1 MISSP
6 SSNYDDIDDID
17 DSDDSDDSDDIDKSG
32 DNDALQKVLQ
42 LLHKLLQLQ
51 Q

>member
-6 SSNYDDIDDID
+6 SSNYDDID